1 MNLIPTDIWAEL
13 GVQPLFKLTKHIQFS
28 INSIH
33 ILDGNVR
40 LLTDSGSELYKLG
53 YNITSQGRFQGPF
66 PSNFILAGNRRMEI
80 DYDNFQVELE
90 FRDLE
95 ATSFEV
101 RT

>member
-1 MNLIPTDIWAEL
+1 MNLIPTDICQIVCAT
-13 GVQPLFKLTKHIQFS
+13 LFKLTKRIQLSFNRPHPRWKRQ
-28 INSIH
+28 IA
-33 ILDGNVR
+33 DR
-40 LLTDSGSELYKLG
+40 LWVGALQLG

-101 RT
+101 GT